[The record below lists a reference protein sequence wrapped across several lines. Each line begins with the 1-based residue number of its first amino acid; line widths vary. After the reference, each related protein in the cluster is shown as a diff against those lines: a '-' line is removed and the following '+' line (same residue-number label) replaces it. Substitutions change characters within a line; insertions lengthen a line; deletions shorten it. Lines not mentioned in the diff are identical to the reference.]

1 MNAIPERT
9 AMLNKVLTVS
19 KPGYLGRKMIKNM
32 EPLMVTNMR
41 MCAKAR
47 GITEM
52 LFGHDGFA
60 IQCLGR
66 YSIPYFNEST
76 ADFVAKMCARTGDLP
91 ADIQRACVEH
101 AKYISE

>member
-60 IQCLGR
+60 VQCLGR
-66 YSIPYFNEST
+66 YSIPYFNDST
-76 ADFVAKMCARTGDLP
+76 DEFINKMCARTADLP
-91 ADIQRACVEH
+91 SDVRRVCKEH
-101 AKYISE
+101 ATFVAE

>member
-19 KPGYLGRKMIKNM
+19 KPGYLGRKMIKNL
-32 EPLMVTNMR
+32 EPLMVTNLR

-60 IQCLGR
+60 VQCLGR
-66 YSIPYFNEST
+66 YSIPHFDDSS
-76 ADFVAKMCARTGDLP
+76 ADFARNMCAHTGDLP
-91 ADIQRACVEH
+91 ADVQQICAEH
-101 AKYISE
+101 AEFVSE